1 MVRKTKQKE
10 NLRVVVAMSGGV
22 DSSVSAALLKEA
34 GFDVIGV
41 FMKFWA
47 GDDLAKE
54 YNRCCSKESEKRA
67 RKVAAVLKIPFYV
80 IDFKKEFKS
89 KIVDSFLVDYKKGIT
104 PNPCVVCNK
113 KIKFGL
119 LLKKA
124 KILGAD
130 FIATGHYARIKNL
143 ASSKNLDSC
152 FARIKKED
160 GLLVLIKA
168 KDKEKDQSYF
178 LWKLNQNQLKHILFP
193 VGGYMKSEVR
203 KIAKDFRLLVSDA
216 PESQEVCFIPRTTN
230 AFLKKYLKIKPG
242 KIISVKGKV
251 LGEHQG
257 LWFYTIGQRKGIKL
271 PKGPFYVA
279 AKDKKRNLLIVSKN
293 KKDLYQKQAVLKEVS
308 WISRKVPKLLRI
320 KAKIRYRQ
328 KLAKARI
335 VKIKNKYVLIFDRPQ
350 KAITSGQSA
359 VIYDKNR
366 VLGGGVIV

>member
-1 MVRKTKQKE
+1 MVKKKQKE

-47 GDDLAKE
+47 GDDLNKE
-54 YNRCCSKESEKRA
+54 YNRCCSKEAEKRA
-67 RKVAAVLKIPFYV
+67 RKVADVLKIPFYV
-80 IDFKKEFKS
+80 IDFKKEFKRR
-89 KIVDSFLVDYKKGIT
+89 IVDSFLVAYKKGIT

-113 KIKFGL
+113 EIKFGL

-124 KILGAD
+124 KSLGAD
-130 FIATGHYARIKNL
+130 FIATGHYARIK
-143 ASSKNLDSC
+143 
-152 FARIKKED
+152 KED
-160 GLLVLIKA
+160 GLLALIKA

-203 KIAKDFRLLVSDA
+203 KMAKDFKLSVSDV

-242 KIISVKGKV
+242 RIVSVKGKV

-271 PKGPFYVA
+271 PKGPFYVV
-279 AKDKKRNLLIVSKN
+279 AKDKKKNLLIVSKN
-293 KKDLYQKQAVLKEVS
+293 KKDLYQKQAVLKEVN
-308 WISRKVPKLLRI
+308 WISKKVPKLLKI

-335 VKIKNKYVLIFDRPQ
+335 VKIKNRYVLRFDKPQ

-359 VIYDKNR
+359 VIYDKNK
-366 VLGGGVIV
+366 VLGGGIII